1 MCLLVAVISSFGY
14 FSIVFAKPEH
24 KIYDV
29 NVSDYIT
36 LRNMV
41 FELQSLVLDQSEQIK
56 ALERQNEMQSENIKE
71 LRTMIETQNSKI
83 LQFQHADKYDLVNKS
98 NLMEP
103 KPRIFQ
109 SKKAPTFEGPELSEK
124 GRQ

>member
-1 MCLLVAVISSFGY
+1 ML
-14 FSIVFAKPEH
+14 AKPKH

-29 NVSDYIT
+29 NVSDRIT

-41 FELQSLVLDQSEQIK
+41 FELKSLVLDQSEKIK
-56 ALERQNEMQSENIKE
+56 ALERQNDMQSENIKE
-71 LRTMIETQNSKI
+71 LRTMIKTQDAKI
-83 LQFQHADKYDLVNKS
+83 LHKHLEHADKIDLVNKS

-103 KPRIFQ
+103 KPRNFQ